1 MSEISES
8 VDPSTV
14 TPKPVVWQW
23 AVSAVLVS
31 LITALGTTRDFY
43 YSSMASPFLSVAL
56 LSAFVILMV
65 LRRSWAD
72 LLIASAGA
80 LLLGGFDVG
89 ILRFPNGAASWFSFL
104 GMSSFAVLGLR
115 AIWTQN
121 RDERKVLI
129 AAFLPAALFVG
140 SDYMAST
147 LLDITEKLHPKVLDL
162 YLLSFDF
169 SLRYPISFATGKLL
183 LTWPALR
190 FVCMLFYIGL
200 PLPLALVF
208 AAKLR
213 QGVNRAMPVML
224 AFLVTGPVG
233 VFFYNLIPGIGPS
246 HLVGAMFP
254 LNPPPI
260 HDIMRLKL
268 ESVLMPP
275 GPRNA
280 IPSLHMAWV
289 LLVWWASRGLASWI
303 RVVALAFVGF
313 TILATMGIGEHY
325 FVDLVVAFPFAL
337 MVAAACSYTVPLSN
351 PKRLAALLWGTL
363 AMAAWFTMLCFAGK
377 FFWISAVIPWTL
389 AAATVGVSVLL
400 EARLQAALEMKV
412 PATTPASAPLLT
424 APDIREMAH
433 HA

>member
-8 VDPSTV
+8 VDSSAV
-14 TPKPVVWQW
+14 APKPAAWQW
-23 AVSAVLVS
+23 VASAVLIS

-56 LSAFVILMV
+56 LSACVILMV
-65 LRRSWAD
+65 LRRSSTD
-72 LLIASAGA
+72 LLLASAGA
-80 LLLGGFDVG
+80 SLLGGYDVG

-115 AIWTQN
+115 AVWAEN
-121 RDERKVLI
+121 REARKVLI

-147 LLDITEKLHPKVLDL
+147 LLDVTEKLHPKVLDL

-183 LTWPALR
+183 LTWPALHS
-190 FVCMLFYIGL
+190 VCMLFYIGL

-213 QGVNRAMPVML
+213 HGVKHAMPVML
-224 AFLVTGPVG
+224 AFLITGPAG
-233 VFFYNLIPGIGPS
+233 VFFYNLIPGIGPM
-246 HLVGAMFP
+246 HLLGAMFP
-254 LNPPPI
+254 LHPPPI

-303 RVVALAFVGF
+303 RAVALAFVGF
-313 TILATMGIGEHY
+313 TILATMGIGEHH

-337 MVAAACSYTVPLSN
+337 MVLAGCSYTVPLAN
-351 PKRLAALLWGTL
+351 AKRLAALLWGTL
-363 AMAAWFTMLCFAGK
+363 AMATWFTMLCFAGK
-377 FFWISAVIPWTL
+377 FFWISAMIPWTFVV
-389 AAATVGVSVLL
+389 ATVGVTVLL
-400 EARLQAALEMKV
+400 EARMQSALEMKV
-412 PATTPASAPLLT
+412 PDLVSAV
-424 APDIREMAH
+424 APPVELPPKEMAH